1 MTGLFCVFSSW
12 TGWGSGLH
20 AATVLGQTRGEYQG
34 LSKTLTLFL
43 VLSRFRMFFIPNQN
57 LPSIKSQTL
66 IFLQSKFCKN
76 MEKARELW
84 NDVMKAGFGNQA
96 QKWLDYFQ
104 LERFVLRTN
113 CSVEFYTKKF
123 ADVTHVNPF
132 VLLHVTGRLVIT
144 STAARSSRGR
154 STRSADWPESI
165 CDTYIKFERE
175 EGTLEQYDVAVTRV
189 EAQMKRIKE
198 RRAKVRTLNP
208 SVNSLFFVSHVEEIS
223 IIKN

>member
-43 VLSRFRMFFIPNQN
+43 VLSRFRMFFIPTQN

-154 STRSADWPESI
+154 STRSLIGRSPSATP
-165 CDTYIKFERE
+165 
-175 EGTLEQYDVAVTRV
+175 TL
-189 EAQMKRIKE
+189 
-198 RRAKVRTLNP
+198 TLNARKGRW
-208 SVNSLFFVSHVEEIS
+208 SSMTWR
-223 IIKN
+223 